1 MKETKNRKS
10 NKEIL
15 ASPPGADISIVEYAR
30 CHSMMMLMMLIFF
43 GVLIIPFC
51 ISKMRESTAD
61 SYDATVIQIF
71 YSMSHPD
78 MSLVSLRYTDKND
91 TTHVIRETIDKL
103 VKVND
108 SLTIYVIPTKVADKS
123 SYVFFHTPCH
133 FIYYF
138 LLLLFYVCLIAI
150 TLYMMTMHYYHHHS

>member
-10 NKEIL
+10 KKEVL
-15 ASPPGADISIVEYAR
+15 TSPPGADISIVEYAR

-51 ISKMRESTAD
+51 ISKMRESMAD

-71 YSMSHPD
+71 YSMSNPD
-78 MSLVSLRYTDKND
+78 VSLVSLRYTDKND
-91 TTHVIRETIDKL
+91 TTHIIRETIDKL

-108 SLTIYVIPTKVADKS
+108 TLTIYVIPTKVIDKS